1 MVERLDAFIMD
12 NTRKGLLI
20 YIFKGE
26 VRMKQ
31 RFKKLFMCL
40 ALVLSF
46 SLTLVACNGG
56 EEAAQTTQT
65 ESEDTQTSENEEQK
79 SEDTEAEE
87 VAKQEEK
94 GTEETDTEETTEESK
109 TAESDD
115 AEPVKGGSYIVATTG
130 EPTDYNP
137 DAMVSSG
144 NYRISQNIFNR
155 LVKINGHDEVVPDIA
170 ESWEFNGDGSVVTFK
185 LHEAKWHDG
194 EEFTAEDVKW
204 TFDNILEQ
212 EGFAANSLDSI
223 KEINVVN
230 DRTVEFVLDGP
241 NAGILGAMAW
251 QGTFIMPKHLYEGSD
266 WLENEANQ
274 NPVGTGPFKFV
285 EQVAGDRVV
294 IERNDDYFGNVPYL
308 DEVIFKVMPDSASAY
323 QAWLAG
329 EIDDGPSV
337 PQEERE
343 QFENNPE
350 YNKILHDWPNK
361 SYFCFNMKDGI
372 FADPLL
378 RQAVLYGIDLDDIFE
393 RGYKSVGEQQKYFI
407 PWQYDW
413 AINEDVTSPNRDV
426 EKARALIEEAGYEAD
441 EDGIYF
447 DVTIDTFPGWDSM
460 MPIFQKQFEEFG
472 IRLNHNSMDDPT
484 YDQKVLVD
492 QDFDLTVLGGY
503 IGPDISALGTRLGT
517 DGFMNYGLYSSE
529 EMDALLKEGE
539 ETIDLEKRA
548 EVYKKIQDLQEKD
561 LPLVYFRDMF
571 AEEYVKSYIHN
582 HPSYDDMRDI
592 CSEHEYTNI
601 WLEN

>member
-1 MVERLDAFIMD
+1 MERIS
-12 NTRKGLLI
+12 
-20 YIFKGE
+20 
-26 VRMKQ
+26 
-31 RFKKLFMCL
+31 KKLFMNL
-40 ALVLSF
+40 ALILALS
-46 SLTLVACNGG
+46 LPLVGCNAD
-56 EEAAQTTQT
+56 ENTDAQTPTT
-65 ESEDTQTSENEEQK
+65 AEEQADEAVEK
-79 SEDTEAEE
+79 VEEKKTEEN
-87 VAKQEEK
+87 KDSSQEEDDK
-94 GTEETDTEETTEESK
+94 EAKEEK
-109 TAESDD
+109 ESDGE
-115 AEPVKGGSYIVATTG
+115 AVKGGSYVVAMTA
-130 EPTDYNP
+130 EPTSYNP
-137 DAMVSSG
+137 DALDSSG
-144 NYRISQNIFNR
+144 NYRVSQNIFNR
-155 LVKINGHDEVVPDIA
+155 LVKINGNDEVVPDIA
-170 ESWEFNGDGSVVTFK
+170 ESWEFSEDGTVLTFK

-194 EEFTAEDVKW
+194 TDFTAEDVKW
-204 TFDNILEQ
+204 TFDNIKEQ
-212 EGFAANSLDSI
+212 EGFAANSLKSI
-223 KEINVVN
+223 KEINVVD
-230 DRTVEFVLDGP
+230 DRTVDFVLDGP
-241 NAGILGAMAW
+241 NAGILGAIAW
-251 QGTFIMPKHLYEGSD
+251 QGTFIMPKHIYEGSD

-285 EQVAGDRVV
+285 EQVEGDRVV

-308 DEVIFKVMPDSASAY
+308 DEVVFKVMPDGASAY

-337 PQEERE
+337 PQEEKDE
-343 QFENNPE
+343 FENNPK
-350 YNKILHDWPNK
+350 YNKVLLDWPNK

-372 FADPLL
+372 FKDPLL

-413 AINEDVTSPNRDV
+413 AINEDVTSPERDV
-426 EKARALIEEAGYEAD
+426 EKARELIEEAGYQAD

-447 DVTIDTFPGWDSM
+447 DVTIDTFPGWDEI

-472 IRLNHNSMDDPT
+472 IKLNHNSLDDPS
-484 YDQKVLVD
+484 YDKKVLED

-503 IGPDISALGTRLGT
+503 IGPDISALSTRLGT

-539 ETIDLEKRA
+539 ETVDHDERA
-548 EVYKKIQDLQEKD
+548 EVYKKVQELQEKD

-582 HPSYDDMRDI
+582 HPSYEDMRET

-601 WLEN
+601 WLED